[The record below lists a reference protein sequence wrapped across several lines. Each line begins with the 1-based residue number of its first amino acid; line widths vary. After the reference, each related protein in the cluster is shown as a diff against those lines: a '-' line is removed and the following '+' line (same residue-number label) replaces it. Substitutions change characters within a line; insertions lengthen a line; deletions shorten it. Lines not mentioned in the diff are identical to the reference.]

1 MLLPALFAAAAEP
14 AFSAVVINEFHYDPE
29 PKTERVEFI
38 ELYNSGSEAVDLS
51 GWALTSGVQYRFPE
65 GSVLEGGGYLVLAEN
80 KAAYDQKFGSIFSG
94 GILAFASWEVGV
106 LANDG
111 ERIVLEDG
119 EGRVVDEVDYRLGFP
134 WPVAPGDNTG
144 RSAELLH
151 PGLENDL
158 GGSWRASLDRPTPGK
173 RNSVYTE
180 EVPPQLRKVEHRPR
194 APRSGEAVLAT
205 VEASD
210 PDGVDW
216 VHFLYQTVEPGEY
229 LRRSDAEYETAWSEV
244 PMRDD
249 GLEGDE
255 AAQDG
260 VYTLRLPGALQEHRR
275 LIRYRISAADLKG
288 SRVQAP
294 FPDDARANFAWFCYD
309 EVPAWRGADRPG
321 VSPAKEFSSETMN
334 ALPVFHLIAREAD
347 VLSSQYDARYNDNVY
362 RFEGALVFD
371 GEVYDHVFYRVR
383 GQYSTYNTGKNK
395 WRFRFNRGQLL
406 PMRDHFGRSW
416 PEPLRLLNLSGMSSG
431 WNPANRGMSGL
442 DEALAYHLF
451 ALAGVPSPQ
460 ASYLQLRVVDAA
472 VEASAFDQ
480 YEGDLWGP
488 YVAFEQPDG
497 RFLDARGLPDG
508 NLFKMASGSS
518 RLLNQGK
525 THPGD
530 LSDLRAFVSTS
541 SGYNKTNP
549 VQPVE
554 WWRENVDLDAY
565 YGFRAVVEAIN
576 HSDLR
581 EQENSIYYHN
591 PETGR
596 WTTIPW
602 DVDLLYEEFDRW
614 GPQGVQTSSALE
626 QFRKCLQHREL
637 EAEFQSR
644 ARELRDLLL
653 NREALSQVVDE
664 WAEWMAG
671 RVSGAARVP
680 VNEVRKESTEAV
692 VTTAGPHGL
701 TEGGEAYLAGI
712 DPDIYNG
719 VKTVRV
725 ISPTEFAYPVSV
737 FTPLP
742 SGFVEAT
749 VSGEADRPGW
759 AELDRAMWD
768 YHPRSRAVEG
778 PSTGTGSFYINP
790 FRYTR
795 FPGKVR
801 ELVSADFAG
810 MVRWVK
816 DFTVAPGFGGSRLE
830 AMSESS
836 RAPNTP
842 EIRYAGAEGY
852 PLDGLLF
859 EASEFAGGTIFE
871 PQQFAGMQ
879 WRVGEVS
886 HPGIAGYEPGSP
898 RIHEVQELWTSPV
911 QVEYEAVGRIPP
923 EVLRPGRSYRARV
936 RMKSQ
941 LGHWSHWSDPHAFSP
956 TEPDLTPYRSRL
968 AVTEIHYH
976 PAPPSP
982 DEEAAGFEEADFEFL
997 EIHNRGPGVVD
1008 LRSLRFTKGIDF
1020 DFAGSAIT
1028 ELDAGAVALVARNAE
1043 ALRMRYGG
1051 GLPIAGEWGDAKLDN
1066 AGEWLKLSYGAGLSV
1081 LEITYED
1088 SAPWPSEADGEGYSI
1103 ELLAPA
1109 VQGLGAEGQHWS
1121 RSRELGGSPG
1131 LLAGESWEEWLE
1143 REFSSEERLDPE
1155 VSGPAADP
1163 DGDGAANL
1171 LEFATGSDPLSAGPV
1186 PWTISGEGGEIW
1198 LRVPL
1203 LQGLRDAALGLE
1215 ESEDLETWR
1224 TVLGPAHLVLEVG
1237 GGWEVSWRIPAAE
1250 AAPDRCFRIVVRR

>member
-1 MLLPALFAAAAEP
+1 MW
-14 AFSAVVINEFHYDPE
+14 SAIVINEFHYDPE

-38 ELYNSGSEAVDLS
+38 EFHNSGSEPVDLS
-51 GWALTSGVQYRFPE
+51 GWALTSGVRFRFPE
-65 GSVLEGGGYLVLAEN
+65 GSVLEGGGYLVLAED

-94 GILAFASWEVGV
+94 GIVAFASWEDGV

-111 ERIVLEDG
+111 ERIVLEDA
-119 EGRVVDEVDYRLGFP
+119 EGRVVDEVDFRLGFP

-151 PGLENDL
+151 PRLENDL

-180 EVPPQLRKVEHRPR
+180 EAPPQLRKVEHRPR
-194 APRSGEAVLAT
+194 APRTGEEVLAT

-210 PDGVDW
+210 PDGLDW
-216 VHFLYQTVEPGEY
+216 VHLLYQTVEPGEY
-229 LRRSDAEYETAWSEV
+229 IRRADAEYETAWSEV

-255 AAQDG
+255 AAHDG
-260 VYTLRLPGALQEHRR
+260 VYSVRLLAALQQHRR
-275 LIRYRISAADLKG
+275 LIRYRIVAADSKG
-288 SRVQAP
+288 NRVQAP
-294 FPDDARANFAWFCYD
+294 FPDDARSNFAWFCYD
-309 EVPAWRGADRPG
+309 GVPAWRGADRPG
-321 VSPAKEFSSETMN
+321 VTPAKEFSAETMN
-334 ALPVFHLIAREAD
+334 ALPVFHLLARETD
-347 VLSSQYDARYNDNVY
+347 VLSAQYDARYNDNVY

-395 WRFRFNRGQLL
+395 WRFRFHRGQLL
-406 PMRDHFGRSW
+406 NMRDHFGRSW
-416 PEPLRLLNLSGMSSG
+416 PEPLRLLNLTGMSSG

-460 ASYLQLRVVDAA
+460 ASYLHLRVVDAA
-472 VEASAFDQ
+472 AEASAFDQ

-525 THPGD
+525 TEPGD
-530 LSDLRAFVSTS
+530 LSDLRAFVSAS
-541 SGYNKTNP
+541 SGYNRANP
-549 VQPVE
+549 AQPVE

-614 GPQGVQTSSALE
+614 GPQGVQTSSPLE

-653 NREALSQVVDE
+653 NREALGPVVDE

-671 RVSGAARVP
+671 RVSGAARIP
-680 VNEVRKESTEAV
+680 VREVRKEATEAV
-692 VTTAGPHGL
+692 VTTAAPHGL
-701 TEGGEAYLAGI
+701 TEGGEAYMAGI

-719 VKTVRV
+719 VKTVRL
-725 ISPTEFAYPVSV
+725 ISPTEFAYAVSV
-737 FTPLP
+737 FTPVP
-742 SGFVEAT
+742 ARFGEAT

-759 AELDRAMWD
+759 AELDRAVWD

-816 DFTVAPGFGGSRLE
+816 DFTVPPGFGGARLE

-836 RAPNTP
+836 RAPDTP
-842 EIRYAGAEGY
+842 EIRYAGLEGY
-852 PLDGLLF
+852 PLDALLF
-859 EASEFAGGTIFE
+859 EASAFSGGTLFE
-871 PQQFAGMQ
+871 TQQFAGMQ

-886 HPGIAGYEPGSP
+886 YPGIPGYEPGSP
-898 RIHEVQELWTSPV
+898 RIHEVEELWTSPV
-911 QVEYEAVGRIPP
+911 QGEYMAVGRIPP

-936 RMKSQ
+936 RMKNQ
-941 LGHWSHWSDPHAFSP
+941 LGHWSHWSQPHSFRPSA
-956 TEPDLTPYRSRL
+956 PDLTSYRSRL
-968 AVTEIHYH
+968 AITEIHYH
-976 PAPPSP
+976 PSPPSF
-982 DEEAAGFEEADFEFL
+982 DEMAAGFEEADFEFV
-997 EIHNRGPGVVD
+997 EIYNRGPGLVD
-1008 LRSLRFTKGIDF
+1008 LSSLRFTKGIDF
-1020 DFAGSAIT
+1020 DFAGSAIIQL
-1028 ELDAGAVALVARNAE
+1028 EAGAVVVVARNAA
-1043 ALRMRYGG
+1043 ALRLRYGDAV
-1051 GLPIAGEWGDAKLDN
+1051 PVAGEWGEAKLDN
-1066 AGEWLKLSYGAGLSV
+1066 AGERLKLSYGAGLSV
-1081 LEITYED
+1081 LEVTYHD
-1088 SAPWPSEADGEGYSI
+1088 GAPWPEEADGEGYSL
-1103 ELLAPA
+1103 EVRVPA
-1109 VQGLGAEGQHWS
+1109 VEGLGAEGWHWGL
-1121 RSRELGGSPG
+1121 SRELGGSPG
-1131 LLAGESWEEWLE
+1131 ALAGESWEAWLE
-1143 REFSSEERLDPE
+1143 REFTGEQQLDPA
-1155 VSGPAADP
+1155 VAAAGADP
-1163 DGDGAANL
+1163 DGDGASNL
-1171 LEFATGSDPLSAGPV
+1171 FEFVAGSDPHRANPLPWRIEGDGSELTLKLPV
-1186 PWTISGEGGEIW
+1186 QP
-1198 LRVPL
+1198 
-1203 LQGLRDAALGLE
+1203 GLRDVAVRLE
-1215 ESEDLETWR
+1215 ESADLETWR
-1224 TVLGPAHLVLEVG
+1224 TRQGPVDLAREAG
-1237 GGWEVSWRIPAAE
+1237 GGWELHWRLPAE
-1250 AAPDRCFRIVVRR
+1250 EGAPGVYYRIVVRKVMGISPA